1 MTAPQIRLILIVR
14 ATENLNGGNSNVKYV
29 LLIFYLATPPLG
41 APETSSP
48 YEDEMPNVT
57 GASVEELV
65 YSKVIVIIGNFDS
78 RAECEENANEYVEW
92 HLGTLDRTRS
102 ILRVTHKCYPDPKP

>member
-1 MTAPQIRLILIVR
+1 M
-14 ATENLNGGNSNVKYV
+14 KYL

-48 YEDEMPNVT
+48 YKDEMPNVT

-65 YSKVIVIIGNFDS
+65 YHKTTVIIGFFDS
-78 RAECEENANEYVEW
+78 RAECEENADDYVQW
-92 HLGTLDRTRS
+92 HLATLDQTRS
-102 ILRVTHKCYPDPKP
+102 ILHVTHNCYPDPKP